1 MTLAL
6 VFPGQGSQRPGM
18 GRPLAEAFPAAR
30 EVFEEVDDA
39 LEVCLSRVMFEDPD
53 GSLTATHNAQPAL
66 LAVSMAVLVVL
77 RREGGLDAATD
88 AAFVAGH
95 SLGEYSAL
103 AAAGALSLGDAA
115 RTLRA
120 RGEAMGR
127 AAPAAD
133 GTMAA
138 VLGAELPAVEA
149 AASEA
154 ARETGLVCVVAN
166 DNAPGQTVLS
176 GHEAAV
182 ARAEALCARAGAR
195 RSVRLDVAGAFHS
208 PLMEAAQAEL
218 MHALDAVSLAPPAP
232 PVVTNVTARP
242 ESDPGETRGL
252 LVRQLTGRVRWRET
266 VQVLAAAGVDTV
278 AEIGAGKVLCGLVR
292 RTEPGL
298 TTASVE
304 TPQGIDDFLA
314 GR

>member
-1 MTLAL
+1 MLPAGSASTRAAVVYRGAFNIGHERYRADLLGLLSDIPAQQRLARLPDQTYRDRVTL
-6 VFPGQGSQRPGM
+6 PS
-18 GRPLAEAFPAAR
+18 
-30 EVFEEVDDA
+30 
-39 LEVCLSRVMFEDPD
+39 
-53 GSLTATHNAQPAL
+53 PAL
-66 LAVSMAVLVVL
+66 LAVSMAVLAVL
-77 RREGGLDAATD
+77 RREGGLNPETGAT
-88 AAFVAGH
+88 FVAGH

-103 AAAGALSLGDAA
+103 AAAGALSLAAAA

-127 AAPAAD
+127 AAPAAG

-138 VLGAELPAVEA
+138 VLGAELSAVEA
-149 AASEA
+149 AASDA

-166 DNAPGQTVLS
+166 DNAPGQAVLS

-182 ARAEALCARAGAR
+182 AGAEALCARAGAR

-208 PLMEAAQAEL
+208 PLMETAQAKL
-218 MHALDAVSLAPPAP
+218 TRALDAVSLAPPVP
-232 PVVTNVTARP
+232 PVVANVTARP
-242 ESDPGETRGL
+242 ESDPGEIRGL
-252 LVRQLTGRVRWRET
+252 LVRQLTERVRWRET
-266 VQVLAAAGVDTV
+266 VQALAAAGVDTV

-298 TTASVE
+298 ATASVE
-304 TPQGIDDFLA
+304 TPQSIDAFLA